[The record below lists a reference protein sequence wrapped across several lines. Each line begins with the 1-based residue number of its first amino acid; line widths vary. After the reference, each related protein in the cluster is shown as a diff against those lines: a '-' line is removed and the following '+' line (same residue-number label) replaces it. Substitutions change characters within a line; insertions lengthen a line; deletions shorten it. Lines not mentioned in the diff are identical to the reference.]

1 VLKKKQG
8 WSNKGEMR
16 RKKKKKKKEEEEQE
30 EEGRQPLIGMSRF
43 SSHWSRWI
51 VIGPMLALAAKKL
64 ES

>member
-1 VLKKKQG
+1 
-8 WSNKGEMR
+8 MR